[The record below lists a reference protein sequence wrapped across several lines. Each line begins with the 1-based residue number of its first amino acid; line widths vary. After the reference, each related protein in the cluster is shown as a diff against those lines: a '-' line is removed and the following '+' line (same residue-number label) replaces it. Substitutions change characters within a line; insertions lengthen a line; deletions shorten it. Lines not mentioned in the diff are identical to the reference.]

1 MSETQVQII
10 IDDRARLGMA
20 LLAASRW
27 PDLEQARLTH
37 AVHPHAKQTRQ
48 FVAAIAPTQPAVVR
62 INQHLQIGWAVDILF
77 MALLRCA
84 PPMWEAQEPLP
95 IVFDDEQ
102 WQMWV
107 RQFDRALDWPG
118 FWAQHAAAWQE
129 AAADLSAI
137 FQNSPLPGFLSQMS
151 GRPFTHT
158 LAIMPNLVYPAL
170 TAVLAPT
177 ADTFYL
183 LIPPPKAVGESP
195 PWPYAEDPGWV
206 HAQAIRRMLPHLLAD
221 EFKALSE
228 TRQALL
234 LHAAAALY
242 LEQAIDDG
250 EALAYV
256 VRNKKQ
262 HNLPTLP
269 LVIKNLRDYL
279 ATPDGRRLSDVVG

>member
-1 MSETQVQII
+1 MSEGNVQVV
-10 IDDRARLGMA
+10 IDGRARLGMA

-27 PDLEQARLTH
+27 PELEQKQVTH

-48 FVAAIAPTQPAVVR
+48 FVADAAAGQPAVVR
-62 INQHLQIGWAVDILF
+62 LNQHLKIGWPVDVLF
-77 MALLRCA
+77 TAGLRCDWPA
-84 PPMWEAQEPLP
+84 LQPQEPLP

-102 WQMWV
+102 WAMWL
-107 RQFDRALDWPG
+107 RQFSRSKDWPT
-118 FWAQHAAAWQE
+118 FWAQHAAAWQD

-137 FQNSPLPGFLSQMS
+137 FQNSPLPAFLGQIS

-158 LAIMPNLVYPAL
+158 IAIVPNLVYPAL

-206 HAQAIRRMLPHLLAD
+206 HAQTIRRLLQHILAD
-221 EFKALSE
+221 ELDKLTDE
-228 TRQALL
+228 QEALL

-242 LEQAIDDG
+242 MEQAIDDG

-256 VRNKKQ
+256 VRSKKQ
-262 HNLPTLP
+262 HNLPRLP
-269 LVIKNLRDYL
+269 LVVEKLRDYL
-279 ATPDGRRLSDVVG
+279 AAPDGRLQAVVDS